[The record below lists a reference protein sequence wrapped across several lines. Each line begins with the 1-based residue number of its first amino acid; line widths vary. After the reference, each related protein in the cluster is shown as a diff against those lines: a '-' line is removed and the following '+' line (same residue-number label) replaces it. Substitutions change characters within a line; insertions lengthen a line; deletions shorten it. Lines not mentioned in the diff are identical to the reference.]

1 MSRVSTATVILVAAL
16 GLVLA
21 GCSPRTSAGG
31 TTATG
36 GSSAPA
42 VAPAKLS
49 ITPAT
54 GSQNVDPSSPITVTA
69 SGGKVHDVAVHTAG
83 DAVSGSLSP
92 DGTSWHSTG
101 ALNVGQSYTVTATG
115 VNSAGRTVTL
125 SSTFTTLTPSKT
137 FKAHIFEG
145 DHKSYG
151 VGMPI
156 QLTFSKPVQNKAA
169 VEQAMHVTTSQP
181 VVGAWSWIDDEHLDF
196 RPRDY
201 WPANIQVSF
210 AGMLDGV
217 QASPGVYGTADLT
230 QTFLIGDA
238 LIVVAS
244 TTTHHMQVYDNG
256 QLQHDWPIS
265 TGKPGH
271 DTPNGT
277 YLTIDKANPEE
288 MKPSD
293 IAPGQPGYYDLEVP
307 WSVRFT
313 WSGDFL
319 HDAYWSV
326 GQQGSTDVS
335 HGCVNM
341 APADAQTYY
350 QEELPGDPVTITN
363 SPLAGTP
370 GDGWTDW
377 FLSWDQLLA
386 SSATHQAVE
395 AGPDGSQFVDPSA
408 LPTSKATV
416 PMGTAP
422 VNNAAAS

>member
-1 MSRVSTATVILVAAL
+1 MKRWPTIAAILVAAL
-16 GLVLA
+16 GLLLA
-21 GCSPRTSAGG
+21 GCSPSSSGAGG
-31 TTATG
+31 SVSTATTTP
-36 GSSAPA
+36 APA
-42 VAPAKLS
+42 AKLA
-49 ITPAT
+49 IAPVT
-54 GSQNVDPSSPITVTA
+54 GSQNVDPGAPITVTA
-69 SGGKVHDVAVHTAG
+69 SSGKISKVTVQTAG
-83 DAVSGSLSP
+83 DQV
-92 DGTSWHSTG
+92 TG
-101 ALNVGQSYTVTATG
+101 ALSSDGKSWKSDGTLNVSQSYTVTATG
-115 VNSAGRTVTL
+115 VNSAGKQVTET
-125 SSTFTTLTPSKT
+125 STFGTLAPSST

-145 DHKSYG
+145 DHDTYG

-156 QLTFSKPVQNKAA
+156 ELTFNKHIKNEAA
-169 VEQAMHVTTSQP
+169 VEQSLHVTTSQP
-181 VVGAWSWIDDEHLDF
+181 VVGAWTWVDDETLDF

-201 WPANIQVSF
+201 WPAHTTVSF

-217 QASPGVYGTADLT
+217 QGAPGVYGSADLT

-238 LIVVAS
+238 LIVTAS
-244 TTTHHMQVYDNG
+244 TTTHHMQVFDNG

-288 MKPSD
+288 MKPAD

-341 APADAQTYY
+341 PPAAAQEYY
-350 QEELPGDPVTITN
+350 QEELPGDPVTVTD
-363 SPLAGTP
+363 SPLAGSP

-377 FLSWDQLLA
+377 FDSWPQLLA
-386 SSATHQAVE
+386 SSATHLAVQ
-395 AGPDGSQFVDPSA
+395 AGPQGSTFVDPSTVA
-408 LPTSKATV
+408 ASTATAPLGTS
-416 PMGTAP
+416 P
-422 VNNAAAS
+422 VNNANAA